1 MDEQLMI
8 ICIGRHLSG
17 IHYKMTLWTRATFVL
32 LKVRDL
38 EFSRYLYTG
47 NQAELLGILSKQIFS
62 TDSLNFQLNL
72 VELFL
77 EIFHKITLICA
88 ITLIMINL
96 IAIIRNSVNR
106 RGRNCHNGLR
116 KCHSDLGKGYP

>member
-8 ICIGRHLSG
+8 ICISRHLSG
-17 IHYKMTLWTRATFVL
+17 IHYKMTLWTRTTFVL

-38 EFSRYLYTG
+38 EFSWYLYTR
-47 NQAELLGILSKQIFS
+47 NQAEFLGVLSKQIFPTNS
-62 TDSLNFQLNL
+62 FDFQLNL

-77 EIFHKITLICA
+77 EIFHKVTLICA

-96 IAIIRNSVNR
+96 IAIIRNSVNH
-106 RGRNCHNGLR
+106 RGRNCHSGLR
-116 KCHSDLGKGYP
+116 KCHSDLGKSYP